1 MLDTS
6 TFKDL
11 EHTREAMKKSFD
23 LYLRVFKVMLSVWI
37 LLQVIVL
44 GTIFKPEV
52 LEILPISLTETFTNI
67 LNSHQYVPHIAVG
80 IPFILM
86 IVPIFKITSIASQY
100 KAHMLK
106 QIFKAGIDFKEQKF
120 TNGKLFGMLKKQGF
134 IERGR
139 EPGIIHTTY
148 TGKHSDRNIQFWQQT
163 VKKGKD
169 TVVFSGMYLTTDMPN
184 APASTLL
191 CTNLHK
197 KVRAKHLS
205 KFETNNSVFESKFN
219 LYSDNADA
227 FSPYLTDELLSKLDD
242 LNQSFRSNRG
252 KQDGEIKEIEFLIHE
267 KKLYLAVPMAK
278 GLFQATNLSY
288 KSQSIRKDVEHIV
301 KEIEEIL
308 SAVNVFS
315 VFDQSHQ

>member
-11 EHTREAMKKSFD
+11 ERTRETMKKSFD
-23 LYLRVFKVMLSVWI
+23 LYLMVFKVTLSLWLV
-37 LLQVIVL
+37 LHVIVL
-44 GTIFKPEV
+44 GTMFKPEV
-52 LEILPISLTETFTNI
+52 LAILPVALTDTFTSI
-67 LNSHQYVPHIAVG
+67 LNSHQYVSHLVIGV
-80 IPFILM
+80 PFILL
-86 IVPIFKITSIASQY
+86 IAPIFKITSVAGKY
-100 KAHMLK
+100 KKYMLET
-106 QIFKAGIDFKEQKF
+106 IFKSGLGFKQEKF
-120 TNGKLFGMLKKQGF
+120 SDHALYKTLKTQGMF
-134 IERGR
+134 TRG
-139 EPGIIHTTY
+139 ENPSFTMEIY
-148 TGKHSDRNIQFWQQT
+148 EGKHGERDLKFWQQRT
-163 VKKGKD
+163 IKGKN
-169 TVVFSGMYLTTDMPN
+169 TTIFSGMYLTTDMPN

-278 GLFQATNLSY
+278 GMFQATSLSY